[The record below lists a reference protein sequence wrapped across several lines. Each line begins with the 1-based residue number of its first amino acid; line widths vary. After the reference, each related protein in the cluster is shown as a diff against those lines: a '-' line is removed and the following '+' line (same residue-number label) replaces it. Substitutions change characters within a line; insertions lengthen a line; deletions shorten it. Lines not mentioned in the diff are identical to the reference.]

1 MDTTEKGHSVHRGK
15 IKKETNEQLDRFID
29 NQANK

>member
-1 MDTTEKGHSVHRGK
+1 MDTTEKGHSVQRGK

-29 NQANK
+29 K